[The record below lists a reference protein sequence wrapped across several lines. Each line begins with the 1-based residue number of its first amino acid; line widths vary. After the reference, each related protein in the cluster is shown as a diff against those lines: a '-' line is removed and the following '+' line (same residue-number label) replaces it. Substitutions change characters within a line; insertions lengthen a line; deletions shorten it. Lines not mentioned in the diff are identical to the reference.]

1 MELKVA
7 FETLRNGGIDYD
19 SFDGFHLGFQDFT
32 ISFSAQNHFGD
43 GIYLECLQKKAIFCH
58 FALYI

>member
-19 SFDGFHLGFQDFT
+19 SFDGFHLGF
-32 ISFSAQNHFGD
+32 HR
-43 GIYLECLQKKAIFCH
+43 LH
-58 FALYI
+58 H